1 MDRYTLAMS
10 GVQNLDMSF
19 RYHVSLIRSPFLIKL
34 GLDLYGTDF
43 DHIKFHLGR
52 AKYKDPNV
60 PVFSKVIDDTKINL
74 VSSIE
79 NIFKK
84 GVDAAIRENN
94 GVELIRKRQKEMN
107 YVRAVDQQMESLSA
121 AEQKKIAEEEAR
133 QDAEGQPEDSVENTM
148 VNSES
153 TTDQKTEKQESI

>member
-1 MDRYTLAMS
+1 MS

-133 QDAEGQPEDSVENTM
+133 QDAEGQSEDSIENTM